1 MIFFNSIKEQNC
13 SKMNTKTKIKKTV
26 YEKLNFEFCF
36 IKNLILFF
44 NFEEFFVF
52 FFFNFL

>member
-52 FFFNFL
+52 FFF